1 VEVRTLVPLDDLDP
15 SHEQILNID
24 ALFPKDRPNHVTQA
38 FICDPEGNLCGMWVI
53 HANTGINN
61 SHEHIVFGVD
71 IDQTLPVIERLK
83 NKQPVCPKSLNV
95 EFSRISLVNAR
106 IYGLGNQRAA
116 EFSRAV
122 PHTRSVYVV
131 CRAPG
136 SRSDSDSGEQILRV
150 NDIVLK
156 KNGEWIN
163 SVSELSTFY
172 DEQSIELLVCRGG
185 KEIVLKPDLLDV
197 NSESLKKLVYWSG
210 MCIESHNG
218 LNHKQRKWPSEGVC
232 ITSTSLSSPAGC
244 IHGPHLITH
253 INSRSVKN
261 MGDLVNAIKSTH
273 TKQLDKFVEKL
284 NNGHISVTDSVPGSL
299 VTIKTLNRSGIAQDI
314 IIETDELY
322 FPSSCLELSEDNMS
336 KWVWKYI

>member
-61 SHEHIVFGVD
+61 SHERIVFGVD
-71 IDQTLPVIERLK
+71 IDQTLPVIEGLK
-83 NKQPVCPKSLNV
+83 NKQPVYPKSLNV

-218 LNHKQRKWPSEGVC
+218 LNHKQRKWPSEGV
-232 ITSTSLSSPAGC
+232 
-244 IHGPHLITH
+244 
-253 INSRSVKN
+253 SVKN
-261 MGDLVNAIKSTH
+261 MGDLVNVIKSTH